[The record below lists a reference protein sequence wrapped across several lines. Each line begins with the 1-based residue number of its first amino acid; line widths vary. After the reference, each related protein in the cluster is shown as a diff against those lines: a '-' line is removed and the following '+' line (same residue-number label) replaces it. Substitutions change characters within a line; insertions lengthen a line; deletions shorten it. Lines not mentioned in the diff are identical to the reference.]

1 MWETSCRWGERQKK
15 MLLAVTAI
23 SQSSVVSHK
32 TPFVRDHTA
41 HGVHCLNAW
50 VLSPPRMGVV
60 AQLPPVDKGELHNQ
74 RQHEA
79 VVRNLDEKLVK

>member
-1 MWETSCRWGERQKK
+1 
-15 MLLAVTAI
+15 
-23 SQSSVVSHK
+23 
-32 TPFVRDHTA
+32 
-41 HGVHCLNAW
+41 
-50 VLSPPRMGVV
+50 MGVV